1 MSRISRRILQRI
13 TVLGSLWL
21 YVFALVLSPIWHVHH
36 DHCNNQSEHT
46 SECCC
51 SCSSSPVGSSVEPLE
66 ECDLCRILHVTV
78 PLFVLTIVLP
88 ETTNTISEIPLKTVT
103 LTVQTVYGIPS
114 CRAPPLGVS

>member
-1 MSRISRRILQRI
+1 MRQVSPKILQQI

-21 YVFALVLSPIWHVHH
+21 YVFALVLSPVWHVHH
-36 DHCNNQSEHT
+36 DHCNNQSKHT

-51 SCSSSPVGSSVEPLE
+51 SCSPSPVCPSVEPRE

-78 PLFVLTIVLP
+78 PLFVLMIVLP
-88 ETTNTISEIPLKTVT
+88 ECTNNIAEITRQTITIN
-103 LTVQTVYGIPS
+103 VQTVYGIPS